1 MPPQPSSYE
10 EWFKI
15 IRLFMS
21 THYTQT
27 QCDEFARRLAELFVY
42 TTAERLTDER
52 VEYFCSG
59 VTSLYNLVF
68 EEAQRIPD
76 ENLVTRFFGTKPR
89 PQAAQEVMVHVFQF
103 IGRNLLPLKRSLAK
117 SPIFY
122 RMICQL
128 LGDPQTG
135 VARNTILRDLLPKTG
150 RGDGVD
156 FAALLQEPNL
166 HEYCF
171 TALRRLKDGRFVREA
186 EAILANAPDDDPCL
200 RQALRRYLDLFAA
213 PQN

>member
-1 MPPQPSSYE
+1 MPPKPLSFE
-10 EWFKI
+10 EQYKMNRFY
-15 IRLFMS
+15 MS
-21 THYTQT
+21 AYYTEAQY
-27 QCDEFARRLAELFVY
+27 DEFARRLAELFVY
-42 TTAERLTDER
+42 ATAERLTDER

-59 VTSLYNLVF
+59 VTSLCNLVF

-89 PQAAQEVMVHVFQF
+89 PQAAQELMVYVFQV
-103 IGRNLLPLKRSLAK
+103 IGRDLLPLKRSLAK

-122 RMICQL
+122 RMVCRL